1 MTDREA
7 IYELAVIVAE
17 LARSCPRIAREAAG
31 RADRIARATRP
42 SSVCPACGGC
52 GRAVEATFC
61 GGQCAMTRVCP
72 RCLGTGRIQGR

>member
-17 LARSCPRIAREAAG
+17 LAATSQRIPREAVS
-31 RADRIARATRP
+31 RANAVVRAMRP
-42 SSVCPACGGC
+42 SSVCSACGGS